1 MRPLPKISIASITK
15 NFYNGT
21 TAEQLNKAFQTTQH
35 LRREKDRLYSKKI
48 KKVFLTNSTLIN
60 YTTNP
65 TTDSFSNRKMNT
77 SLGEMKT
84 YTQRTP
90 NHSQCIS
97 QEMLEKIKNNML
109 LQESDKLLQKTVEYI
124 VNNHFNEYQD
134 FFLNNK
140 TLANTK
146 EKEEEKSFNCKNLLL
161 QCPKH
166 QGIYTK
172 EYYAILNKHLN
183 DITNNINVLDN
194 VLKKDQLTSLE
205 KTLKDLNIV
214 SYNMKDDV
222 SIDKDFEKFLN
233 SDEINNILDIYKGKY
248 LKKLSEI
255 KNINEMKTKKESFY
269 IYTLIINVL
278 SSLFKEN
285 NEQASLLYK
294 LFKMYSGKQEQKWLN
309 VINKVKK
316 KEEYYMGLTR
326 EILIHKNK
334 EVKNIEEI
342 SNLLINQADT
352 KTESERIEMI

>member
-1 MRPLPKISIASITK
+1 M
-15 NFYNGT
+15 
-21 TAEQLNKAFQTTQH
+21 
-35 LRREKDRLYSKKI
+35 
-48 KKVFLTNSTLIN
+48 
-60 YTTNP
+60 
-65 TTDSFSNRKMNT
+65 
-77 SLGEMKT
+77 
-84 YTQRTP
+84 
-90 NHSQCIS
+90 
-97 QEMLEKIKNNML
+97 
-109 LQESDKLLQKTVEYI
+109 
-124 VNNHFNEYQD
+124 
-134 FFLNNK
+134 
-140 TLANTK
+140 
-146 EKEEEKSFNCKNLLL
+146 
-161 QCPKH
+161 
-166 QGIYTK
+166 
-172 EYYAILNKHLN
+172 
-183 DITNNINVLDN
+183 LDN

-352 KTESERIEMI
+352 KTESERIEMIQRYKENIILLLEELQKVKEKYYGIKGELEMDTILFNKFIYHFDTLKYSKDLVEIINHLDRDNLYYYTKQELQHKNYSEEKYVFLLIVIYINV